1 VEPVHFLVYSDYLC
15 PWCYNA
21 AVRLGRV
28 EREYGD
34 QVRLEW
40 RSYLLRPQPG
50 RGRDLER
57 FRDYTRSWLRPAGE
71 PDSGEFRVWQGN
83 AGPPTHSIPPHLAA
97 KAAAWLGAEPFRRMH
112 ERLLRAYFAENRDVS
127 DRDTLRALWGE
138 AGLPEGE
145 FSRVDDPALLCETLQ
160 QHREALETGVTGVPA
175 VRLAGNAAVIVGAH
189 PLELYRR
196 WVERVRA
203 EREAAADFSLD
214 RD

>member
-34 QVRLEW
+34 QVRIEW
-40 RSYLLRPQPG
+40 RSFLLRPRPS
-50 RGRDLER
+50 RGRDLEK

-71 PDSGEFRVWQGN
+71 PDSGEFRVWQGD
-83 AGPPTHSIPPHLAA
+83 AGPPSHSIPPHLAA
-97 KAAAWLGAEPFRRMH
+97 KAAARLGAGPFRRMH
-112 ERLLRAYFAENRDVS
+112 ERLLRAYFAESRDVT
-127 DRDTLRALWGE
+127 DRDTLRALWEE
-138 AGLPEGE
+138 ADLPEGE
-145 FSRVDDPALLCETLQ
+145 FARVDDPALLRETLE

-189 PLELYRR
+189 PLSLYRR
-196 WVERVRA
+196 WVERLRS
-203 EREAAADFSLD
+203 EPEPAAAPRS
-214 RD
+214 